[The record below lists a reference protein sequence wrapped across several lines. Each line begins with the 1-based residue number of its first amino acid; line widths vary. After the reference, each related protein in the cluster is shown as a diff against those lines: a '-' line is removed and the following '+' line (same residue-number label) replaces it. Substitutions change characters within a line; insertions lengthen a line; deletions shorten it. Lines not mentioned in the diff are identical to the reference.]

1 MAYIAKTP
9 LHLALW
15 DAGGEVEVEAVI
27 TYTVTKFRPATM
39 IDPEEPAMAEV
50 SNFQLRKPKTGEWL
64 TCPAWIS
71 EAFDVDDEFMNWLIS
86 DANDADEYAKEC
98 AAEARLEARLEAAR
112 YDD

>member
-9 LHLALW
+9 LHMALW

-27 TYTVTKFRPATM
+27 TYTVTEYRPATM

-50 SNFQLRKPKTGEWL
+50 SNFELRKIKTGEPL
-64 TCPAWIS
+64 ACPEWIS
-71 EAFDVDDEFMNWLIS
+71 EAFEADDEFMNWLVS

-98 AAEARLEARLEAAR
+98 AAEARTEARLEAAR